1 MADLMGMMRR
11 PLFMLFMFRGRN
23 GKKGFRLGACVCVSL
38 YQIRGEDERALWSEK
53 KGVVWRASCVGCG
66 VVNPNSANTLARN
79 EFCIWTRFC
88 VHASEKLVEAGAAP
102 PRCVYMQ

>member
-1 MADLMGMMRR
+1 MRTTLPRESDLTPGVGEGEEGADSCRMADLMGMMRR

-23 GKKGFRLGACVCVSL
+23 GKKGFPLGACVCVSL

-66 VVNPNSANTLARN
+66 VVNPNSANTLAK
-79 EFCIWTRFC
+79 TR
-88 VHASEKLVEAGAAP
+88 
-102 PRCVYMQ
+102 Y